1 MSALVALKLLVA
13 IAALLWVGFAGLV
26 SARDWHHRGWY
37 YAPNV
42 LARVPQLFLASCVS
56 GTVALLL

>member
-1 MSALVALKLLVA
+1 MSAFLALKLLVA

-26 SARDWHHRGWY
+26 SARDWHHRGY
-37 YAPNV
+37 YGPNV
-42 LARVPQLFLASCVS
+42 LARVPQLFLASTVS